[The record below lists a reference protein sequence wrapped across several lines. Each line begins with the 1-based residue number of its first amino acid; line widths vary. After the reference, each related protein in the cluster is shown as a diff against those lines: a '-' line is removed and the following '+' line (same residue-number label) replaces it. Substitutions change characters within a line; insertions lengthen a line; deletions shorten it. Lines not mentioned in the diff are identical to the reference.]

1 MGEIGM
7 RVLNEAIRRH
17 LVFSAALVA
26 VALAL
31 PSMISGPYS
40 TVGTSTGDGVDVEI
54 SGVLLYEP

>member
-1 MGEIGM
+1 M